1 MTIQDWQPTTDLQK
15 LQERAGL
22 LANIRMFFA
31 DRGVLEVDTPI
42 LSHGTGTDPALEP
55 IRAELITPGEPAREV
70 FLQTSPEF
78 AMKRLLAFGSG
89 PIYQLSRAF
98 RNGESGRRHN
108 PEFTML
114 EWYRP
119 GFTLDAL
126 MDEVTALVSHVLGC
140 VPPDRVTYSSL
151 FMEHLSID
159 PLESSLEQLKA
170 CARERLDISFD
181 SRHPDHWLDLLF
193 SHCIEPAIQAPLFIV
208 NYPPSQAALAKVDID
223 HQGRSVARRFEL
235 VIAGME
241 IANGYQEL
249 TDVDEQ
255 RLRFQRD
262 NHLRE
267 LSDLPV
273 LPIDERLLAALEHGM
288 PECAGVALGVDRLL
302 MLKTGTDDIS
312 QVVSFPSGRA

>member
-1 MTIQDWQPTTDLQK
+1 
-15 LQERAGL
+15 
-22 LANIRMFFA
+22 
-31 DRGVLEVDTPI
+31 
-42 LSHGTGTDPALEP
+42 
-55 IRAELITPGEPAREV
+55 
-70 FLQTSPEF
+70 
-78 AMKRLLAFGSG
+78 MKRLLAFGSG